1 MATIR
6 RREEE
11 SVRMGVLVRA
21 LLVCGVIAALG
32 LGYVRHN
39 AQQLELGRQITE
51 QERRRD
57 RLRQTVNIQEVT
69 IATLV
74 SRPEL
79 MARVQRFNLGL
90 VPVTAAQRIFV
101 TVPTPGPG
109 TVPATGE
116 RLMVKGPSGPSGPSG
131 VFGARFP
138 VGAVGVGR

>member
-21 LLVCGVIAALG
+21 LLVCGVIATLG

-90 VPVTAAQRIFV
+90 VPVAPAQRIFV
-101 TVPTPGPG
+101 TVPGAAPGKGPANEEGLMAAGPG
-109 TVPATGE
+109 
-116 RLMVKGPSGPSGPSG
+116 
-131 VFGARFP
+131 GARFP

>member
-1 MATIR
+1 MATNR
-6 RREEE
+6 RRDEE

-32 LGYVRHN
+32 IGYVRHN

-69 IATLV
+69 IATLI

-90 VPVTAAQRIFV
+90 VPVTPAQRIFV
-101 TVPTPGPG
+101 TVPAMEQGPG
-109 TVPATGE
+109 LASEGRLVVTRPTGTA
-116 RLMVKGPSGPSGPSG
+116 L
-131 VFGARFP
+131 P
-138 VGAVGVGR
+138 VGALGDVR